1 MTLKICK
8 NKIASLDTN
17 IIHREKNIIF
27 ELSRASIDIA
37 ASPTSFFLAYS
48 VMFVKCTLCLIF
60 KKPKMRW
67 LNNTN
72 GYEFL
77 PNKFNAYAKI

>member
-1 MTLKICK
+1 MILKICK
-8 NKIASLDTN
+8 NKIASLDMN
-17 IIHREKNIIF
+17 IIQREKNIIF
-27 ELSRASIDIA
+27 ELSSANIDIV
-37 ASPTSFFLAYS
+37 ASPTSYFLAYS

-60 KKPKMRW
+60 KNPKIRW

-77 PNKFNAYAKI
+77 PNRFNAYAKI